1 MIHLA
6 VNAIAIAVTTSSLTP
21 KGLQQATYC
30 MLAGD
35 SALQRMQAAVS
46 SAAPGTIITAERA
59 TAATGGSQTAR
70 RALSR
75 MCDPNLLPDLS
86 RNALGSGRLGF
97 HCIGRPRCWHG
108 TTDESTAAS
117 DQQKWP
123 TAVVSV
129 CKYVT

>member
-21 KGLQQATYC
+21 KGLQQATDC
-30 MLAGD
+30 MPAGE

-70 RALSR
+70 KALSL

-86 RNALGSGRLGF
+86 RDMLWDLAGLDSIVLDDLGAGMEPLMRALLQVTNRSGPQL
-97 HCIGRPRCWHG
+97 W
-108 TTDESTAAS
+108 
-117 DQQKWP
+117 
-123 TAVVSV
+123 
-129 CKYVT
+129 